1 MARSGGGTEGGV
13 PALVRRDAFRRG
25 RPSRVGGGVRGDA
38 KESGGGSR
46 AESGGGS
53 RAESGGGSRAAQAES
68 RARTSRRGRRRRRL
82 RQRPDRGASA
92 DPRARGTR
100 GIAERSRTRGGRGGA
115 RARARTRR
123 RRPRRRRPRRSTDSA
138 PRVPSA
144 SPWRR
149 PGTPMVTGIRT
160 VTHTGTS
167 LWRCWRYQPRGVARN
182 RPFVPRRGAETPET
196 FSRRRV
202 RRDRRRRTNP
212 RTGGRT
218 NGAGHATRVAGARS
232 LARPPVNT

>member
-53 RAESGGGSRAAQAES
+53 RAAQAES
-68 RARTSRRGRRRRRL
+68 RARRDSDDGE
-82 RQRPDRGASA
+82 GASDSA
-92 DPRARGTR
+92 PIEATPPIPAREVHAGSPSDRERAAAA
-100 GIAERSRTRGGRGGA
+100 AEGARA

-123 RRPRRRRPRRSTDSA
+123 RRPRRRRLRRSTDSA
-138 PRVPSA
+138 PRVPFA

-167 LWRCWRYQPRGVARN
+167 PWRCWRYQPRGVARN
-182 RPFVPRRGAETPET
+182 RPFVLRRGAETPET

-202 RRDRRRRTNP
+202 RRDRQRRTNP

-218 NGAGHATRVAGARS
+218 NGVGHATRVAGARS
-232 LARPPVNT
+232 LARPSVNT